1 VAIKEIIQKSD
12 IPPLILER
20 QVLVLRRLA
29 EAAHVVKLFDVY
41 EDNYKVWL
49 IFEFIPGGDLLKK
62 LTEKSNF
69 EEKEVK
75 HMIQSITSAAA
86 FCHKNNILHWNIKV
100 ESIFCGKN
108 FLGMFFGSFGR
119 AMILEPGQTVS
130 DWTTPPSY
138 KAPEHIQRKPYSYP
152 SDCWALGVLAY
163 IL

>member
-1 VAIKEIIQKSD
+1 MNRSRVLIQDAKQYLISSDHEIHEEIAKGSTSVIRRGVHKKTGQAVAIKEIIQKSD
-12 IPPLILER
+12 IPPLVLER

-86 FCHKNNILHWNIKV
+86 FCHKNNILHRNIKV
-100 ESIFCGKN
+100 
-108 FLGMFFGSFGR
+108 
-119 AMILEPGQTVS
+119 
-130 DWTTPPSY
+130 
-138 KAPEHIQRKPYSYP
+138 
-152 SDCWALGVLAY
+152 
-163 IL
+163 